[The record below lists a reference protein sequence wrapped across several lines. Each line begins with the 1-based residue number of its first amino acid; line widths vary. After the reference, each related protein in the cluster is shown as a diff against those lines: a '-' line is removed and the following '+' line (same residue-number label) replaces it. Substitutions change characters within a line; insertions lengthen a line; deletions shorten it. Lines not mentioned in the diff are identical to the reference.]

1 MSARHVLMKRFAKL
15 GLLFMLGASLSACAG
30 LLGFGGTSWKEEI
43 LLHDGNKII
52 VNRSQ
57 SRGGGHEIGQEV
69 PVNEHKISFA
79 LPGAQKS
86 ITWKTTFGQDI
97 NDSNLIPLA
106 LDVINGTPYIA
117 TTNAGCIAYN
127 KWGRP
132 NPPYVFF
139 KYDSEAW
146 QRISLEELPAEIKE
160 ANLVIGIQLHERR
173 LDSHSGALSAEEIKN
188 INAESRSPDV
198 RYLRLFVREPIKAG
212 VGSGASCP
220 TMISYGKSGGWIGL
234 DWFTDQPSL
243 DACLKFCDYKKVS
256 AETCPC
262 NSIFKGK

>member
-1 MSARHVLMKRFAKL
+1 MNPQQLWLQRIAKL
-15 GLLFMLGASLSACAG
+15 GLVFMLAASMSACS
-30 LLGFGGTSWKEEI
+30 TSWKEEVQ
-43 LLHDGNKII
+43 LHDGNKIV

-69 PVNEHKISFA
+69 PVNKHKISFT
-79 LPGAQKS
+79 LPGTHKA
-86 ITWKTTFGQDI
+86 IAWETTFGQDI

-146 QRISLEELPAEIKE
+146 QRISLDEFPAEIKE
-160 ANLVIGIQLHERR
+160 ANLVIGLQLHERR
-173 LDSHSGALSAEEIKN
+173 LASHSGALSAEEVKS
-188 INAESRSPDV
+188 INAESRSSDV
-198 RYLRLFVREPIKAG
+198 SYLRLFVREPIKAG
-212 VGSGASCP
+212 IGSGERCEELIYYKGS
-220 TMISYGKSGGWIGL
+220 WIMPNDPIARGML
-234 DWFTDQPSL
+234 DRI
-243 DACLKFCDYKKVS
+243 K
-256 AETCPC
+256 
-262 NSIFKGK
+262 N